1 MTASEPTGSA
11 AGAGSRAG
19 AGAGAGAGRAALRPA
34 SPASGPGPK
43 PLLRGG
49 RLPRGRRL
57 PRGLHP
63 VAWWIWALALA
74 VAASRTTNPLLLLL
88 ILAVLGLVVTAR
100 RGDAPWARGYRFY
113 LFMALSVIVIRVVFR
128 IVFESGVT
136 PGDQILFR
144 LPAIP
149 TPSWY
154 AGVQLG
160 GPVSLQAVLSA
171 ALDGARLAC
180 LLCCIGAANTLAN
193 PKRALRVLPGALYEL
208 GVAVTVALSV
218 APQLVDSAQ
227 RVRRGRR
234 LRGSDRRGLRAL
246 RAIAVPVLHDA
257 LERSL
262 LLAAAM
268 DSRGYGRT
276 GRATR
281 ASRRITAALLL
292 AGLAGLCLGAYGL
305 LDSSMT
311 AGLSIGGFAAG
322 TAACI
327 AGLFLG
333 GRRVSRSHYRPDPWG
348 WPEYV
353 VSACGLVSAVG
364 LCLTVGYNPAAVNPS
379 LYPLQWPS
387 LPLVPALAILAA
399 ALAAVVAPPPSAAVA
414 PPDGPTPRRAAQ
426 RPAVGAA
433 SGGPR

>member
-1 MTASEPTGSA
+1 MTASGPATTASGH
-11 AGAGSRAG
+11 
-19 AGAGAGAGRAALRPA
+19 RPA
-34 SPASGPGPK
+34 S
-43 PLLRGG
+43 LLGAG
-49 RLPRGRRL
+49 HL

-88 ILAVLGLVVTAR
+88 ILAVLGLVVALR
-100 RGDAPWARGYRFY
+100 RSEAPWARGYRFY
-113 LFMALSVIVIRVVFR
+113 LAMALTVIVIRVIFR
-128 IVFESGVT
+128 IVFESGIT

-144 LPAIP
+144 LPRIP

-154 AGVQLG
+154 AGVQIG
-160 GPVSLQAVLSA
+160 GPVPLEAVLSA

-218 APQLVDSAQ
+218 APQLIDSVR
-227 RVRRGRR
+227 RVRRGQR
-234 LRGSDRRGLRAL
+234 LRGTERRGLRAL
-246 RAIAVPVLHDA
+246 RATAIPVLHDA

-276 GRATR
+276 GSATR
-281 ASRRITAALLL
+281 ASRRWTAALLL
-292 AGLAGLCLGAYGL
+292 AGLSGLCLGAYGL
-305 LDSSMT
+305 LDSSMPS
-311 AGLSIGGFAAG
+311 GLAIGGFAAG
-322 TAACI
+322 GTACV

-348 WPEYV
+348 WPEWA
-353 VSACGLVSAVG
+353 VSACGLASAVG
-364 LCLTVGYNPAAVNPS
+364 LCLTAGYNPAAVNPS

-387 LPLVPALAILAA
+387 LPLIPAVAILAA
-399 ALAAVVAPPPSAAVA
+399 ALAAVVSPPPVA
-414 PPDGPTPRRAAQ
+414 
-426 RPAVGAA
+426 GA
-433 SGGPR
+433 PQ

>member
-1 MTASEPTGSA
+1 M
-11 AGAGSRAG
+11 
-19 AGAGAGAGRAALRPA
+19 AL
-34 SPASGPGPK
+34 
-43 PLLRGG
+43 LGG
-49 RLPRGRRL
+49 GRL

-88 ILAVLGLVVTAR
+88 ILAVLGLVVTLR
-100 RGDAPWARGYRFY
+100 RSDAPWARGYRFY
-113 LFMALSVIVIRVVFR
+113 LAMALVVIVIRVVFR
-128 IVFESGVT
+128 IVFESGT
-136 PGDQILFR
+136 APGDQILFR
-144 LPAIP
+144 LPRIP
-149 TPSWY
+149 MPSWY
-154 AGVQLG
+154 AGVQIG
-160 GPVSLQAVLSA
+160 GPVSLEAVLSA

-227 RVRRGRR
+227 RVRRGQR
-234 LRGSDRRGLRAL
+234 LRGTDRRGLRAL
-246 RAIAVPVLHDA
+246 RATAVPVLHDA

-262 LLAAAM
+262 RLAASM

-281 ASRRITAALLL
+281 ASRRTTAALLL
-292 AGLAGLCLGAYGL
+292 AGLSGLCLGAYGL
-305 LDSSMT
+305 LDSST
-311 AGLSIGGFAAG
+311 PAGLAIGGFAAG
-322 TAACI
+322 ASACV

-348 WPEYV
+348 WPEWI
-353 VSACGLVSAVG
+353 VSACGLASAVG

-379 LYPLQWPS
+379 VYPLQWPS
-387 LPLVPALAILAA
+387 LPVVPAAAILTA
-399 ALAAVVAPPPSAAVA
+399 ALAAVVAPPSSAAVA
-414 PPDGPTPRRAAQ
+414 ERDHVVPLRQ
-426 RPAVGAA
+426 PAVGAPTGA
-433 SGGPR
+433 PR